1 MLSVRDNFVEYVMT
15 QFTRRRRMR
24 EFLKNTEY
32 LNNGVRHVYGFEN
45 GYGASVIKHDYS
57 YGGRD
62 GLWELAVLNG
72 EELCYTTSIT
82 EDVIG
87 HLTWERVEGYLKE
100 IKQL

>member
-1 MLSVRDNFVEYVMT
+1 MYDNVEPFRKYLT
-15 QFTRRRRMR
+15 
-24 EFLKNTEY
+24 NTEY
-32 LNNGVRHVYGFEN
+32 LNNGVRHVYTFEN

-62 GLWELAVLNG
+62 GLWELAVLEG

-87 HLTWERVEGYLKE
+87 HLTWTNVEKILGE
-100 IKQL
+100 IKLL

>member
-1 MLSVRDNFVEYVMT
+1 MYDNVERFRENLS
-15 QFTRRRRMR
+15 
-24 EFLKNTEY
+24 NTEY
-32 LNNGVRHVYGFEN
+32 LNNGVRHVYEFDN

-72 EELCYTTSIT
+72 EELCYTSSIT